1 MAGRLVNGSELSQI
15 LDVSRLTVTNWT
27 NDHGMPQAE
36 KGKRGTRHQYDI
48 GACFRWYGEWQ
59 VSKVLRTNPDD
70 GSGTG
75 TVISLKTEEARL
87 KKHQADKAEVEAQ
100 KAKGEVLIVDDVKDS
115 LNDIA
120 VSFGSQL
127 DALGGRLS
135 NELAAITDP
144 AEIRK
149 VLFEESRR
157 IRSATADALEA
168 LVDGTVAQI
177 SSIGEGSATSDG

>member
-1 MAGRLVNGSELSQI
+1 MAGRLVNGSELAQI

-27 NDHGMPQAE
+27 NDHGMPLAE

-70 GSGTG
+70 GSGKG
-75 TVISLKTEEARL
+75 TVISLKAEEARL

-100 KAKGEVLIVDDVKDS
+100 KAKGEVLLVDDVKDS

-135 NELAAITDP
+135 NELAAINDP
-144 AEIRK
+144 AEVRK
-149 VLFEESRR
+149 VLFEECRR
-157 IRSATADALEA
+157 IRGATADALET
-168 LVDGTVAQI
+168 LVDGTTAQV
-177 SSIGEGSATSDG
+177 SEIGEGATAENG